1 MARHFLFSLIL
12 FASALQAQKDSLSK
26 PVLPDVTERI
36 ASTRQELLGAFLN
49 DDPAGA
55 ALWRDSLMRLED
67 STHTALVWDERWL
80 LYYWEESYGNLFDE
94 AIRLDVAERQ
104 RLAAKKSPPR
114 DSLFDWLDRTLYES
128 RFQVYEKIGRGF
140 LSEEEKQFALLEL
153 DYLLRLNQ
161 AEIASGEWN
170 KRLDAFLT
178 LHPESRFGTYIK
190 ANLYAPAEKQR
201 TSKVRTDRG
210 GSFDILFTSGRWRDQ
225 LERNVRSPYGFDIG
239 LAYWLKHWNFGLR
252 CNFSWQKLER
262 SIFENNYEW
271 PKGDPTLLI
280 MPSLELGYD
289 IVNNRKIRIFPAAV
303 AGIGILKPPGV
314 DEEEEEPLPDYY
326 SDFFYAKGYLGAVLT
341 ADIKLKN
348 TSNADGPNEDRS
360 YIGARLRL
368 GYNWLNWGN
377 KNPDL
382 RGDMFYFAIGINL
395 LGHSLD

>member
-104 RLAAKKSPPR
+104 RLATKKSPPR

-161 AEIASGEWN
+161 A
-170 KRLDAFLT
+170 
-178 LHPESRFGTYIK
+178 
-190 ANLYAPAEKQR
+190 
-201 TSKVRTDRG
+201 
-210 GSFDILFTSGRWRDQ
+210 
-225 LERNVRSPYGFDIG
+225 
-239 LAYWLKHWNFGLR
+239 
-252 CNFSWQKLER
+252 
-262 SIFENNYEW
+262 
-271 PKGDPTLLI
+271 
-280 MPSLELGYD
+280 
-289 IVNNRKIRIFPAAV
+289 
-303 AGIGILKPPGV
+303 
-314 DEEEEEPLPDYY
+314 
-326 SDFFYAKGYLGAVLT
+326 
-341 ADIKLKN
+341 
-348 TSNADGPNEDRS
+348 
-360 YIGARLRL
+360 
-368 GYNWLNWGN
+368 
-377 KNPDL
+377 
-382 RGDMFYFAIGINL
+382 
-395 LGHSLD
+395 